1 MSQFTAFLK
10 KEVSGEMRSGRML
23 LFVILFSLFGIMNP
37 AITKLTPWMLGLL
50 SDQLAESGMIVENVT
65 VDAMTSWTQFYKN
78 MPIMLLIF
86 LVLFSSS
93 FAAEYQRHTLVLVV
107 TKGMKRWKVLLAKG
121 VVMMGFWTVGCA
133 VSTGI
138 TYAYNAWFW
147 TNPNVA
153 DLLWAVTAFWIL
165 GIWLITLLCVSSV
178 CCNTAVSAL
187 LGVGGGFAFCYILSF
202 IPKIKEALPIHLLD
216 GVPLLAGSVDIKDY
230 FAAIAVTLLVG
241 IVNLAAAVFIFNKRD
256 L

>member
-121 VVMMGFWTVGCA
+121 VVMMGFW
-133 VSTGI
+133 
-138 TYAYNAWFW
+138 
-147 TNPNVA
+147 
-153 DLLWAVTAFWIL
+153 AVTAFWIL

-178 CCNTAVSAL
+178 CCNTAASAL

>member
-1 MSQFTAFLK
+1 
-10 KEVSGEMRSGRML
+10 MRSGRML

-121 VVMMGFWTVGCA
+121 VVMMGFW
-133 VSTGI
+133 
-138 TYAYNAWFW
+138 
-147 TNPNVA
+147 
-153 DLLWAVTAFWIL
+153 AVTAFWIL

-178 CCNTAVSAL
+178 CCNTAASAL

>member
-121 VVMMGFWTVGCA
+121 VVMMGFW
-133 VSTGI
+133 
-138 TYAYNAWFW
+138 
-147 TNPNVA
+147 
-153 DLLWAVTAFWIL
+153 AVTAFWIL

-178 CCNTAVSAL
+178 CCNTAASAL

-241 IVNLAAAVFIFNKRD
+241 IVNLAAAVFIFHKRD

>member
-86 LVLFSSS
+86 LV
-93 FAAEYQRHTLVLVV
+93 
-107 TKGMKRWKVLLAKG
+107 
-121 VVMMGFWTVGCA
+121 
-133 VSTGI
+133 
-138 TYAYNAWFW
+138 
-147 TNPNVA
+147 
-153 DLLWAVTAFWIL
+153 
-165 GIWLITLLCVSSV
+165 
-178 CCNTAVSAL
+178 
-187 LGVGGGFAFCYILSF
+187 
-202 IPKIKEALPIHLLD
+202 
-216 GVPLLAGSVDIKDY
+216 
-230 FAAIAVTLLVG
+230 
-241 IVNLAAAVFIFNKRD
+241 
-256 L
+256 